1 MRTKRVTQRY
11 QPPKVDRYTIDVEV
25 ASRECPRCGQP
36 LRRNGRC
43 SSNDCETQFSQ
54 TSDDLI
60 VAYERSLED

>member
-1 MRTKRVTQRY
+1 MKTIRVTRAY
-11 QPPKVDRYTIDVEV
+11 QPPMQDQFTVNVEA

-43 SSNDCETQFSQ
+43 SSNDCETQFSR

-60 VAYERSLED
+60 VAYERSLEG